1 MCWSYLIIFSSTC
14 RFFPEIFGPAFR
26 LWQLFS
32 MIRNMCEFWWV
43 EIWVIIRP
51 NKYDGI
57 VTYPPLRKQGFGGSV
72 YLPRFLQ
79 VEWCKTAIWQSQ
91 MTQAT
96 NQLQAWSIGN
106 PRHLTL
112 PSFKFKH
119 STLSSCVHPGNA
131 DWTFRCLSIKTR
143 IPIPKQVS
151 SPTVIRDL
159 LRVFGLELIGST
171 FRKRIVSPSTYLAIS
186 L

>member
-131 DWTFRCLSIKTR
+131 DWTFSMPVHKNKNSHPQTSFKPNSNPRPTESIRLGTDWLN
-143 IPIPKQVS
+143 V
-151 SPTVIRDL
+151 
-159 LRVFGLELIGST
+159 
-171 FRKRIVSPSTYLAIS
+171 
-186 L
+186 

>member
-1 MCWSYLIIFSSTC
+1 MLDHIFINVSIFSRNLWSCISPLATFFNWSETC
-14 RFFPEIFGPAFR
+14 VNSGGWKF
-26 LWQLFS
+26 
-32 MIRNMCEFWWV
+32 MD
-43 EIWVIIRP
+43 IWFIIHP

-119 STLSSCVHPGNA
+119 STLSSRVHPGNA
-131 DWTFRCLSIKTR
+131 DWIFSMPVHKNKNSHPQTSFKPNSNPRPTESIRLGTDWLN
-143 IPIPKQVS
+143 V
-151 SPTVIRDL
+151 
-159 LRVFGLELIGST
+159 
-171 FRKRIVSPSTYLAIS
+171 
-186 L
+186 